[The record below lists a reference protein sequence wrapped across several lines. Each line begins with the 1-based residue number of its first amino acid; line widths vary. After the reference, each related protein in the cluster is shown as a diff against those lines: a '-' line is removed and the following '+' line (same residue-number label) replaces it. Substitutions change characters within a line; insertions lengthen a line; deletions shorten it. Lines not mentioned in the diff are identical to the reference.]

1 MKKLQK
7 FSILLALLLAVAFAA
22 PTLAQTAPPDPARS
36 AANKAAAWLLTQQHE
51 DGGYGPAAGNTPST
65 LGQTDDAIFA
75 FAALGK
81 APAGISKNG
90 KSLTYF
96 LLGHIAQAKSAGET
110 CKSALAAATSLPI
123 GGQSYGG
130 VNIYDKI
137 DSFYNASSGMY
148 GSSTIDHAYCL
159 LAQKQLGR
167 AVLPAAVTA
176 LSSLQISDGSWAFA
190 GAGKPNDGDT
200 NTTALAIQ
208 ALIANGVDKA
218 NPTMSK
224 ALTYLKSQQ
233 NADGGFPY
241 QNPSQYGTDTDA
253 NSTAYVIQALVALGI
268 DPAATGTPF
277 DKGNGATPLAALLKL
292 QVPSGAFI
300 FQATTNS
307 ENILATMQAIP
318 ALEYVTQPQP
328 PLRSDP
334 GQTYPTPD
342 ITSLP
347 AVASTPTPA
356 MAAAT
361 PANAPPTSGSNP
373 GLPQTGAGN
382 AFWLLLMGLLAV
394 AVLAGGLVLRR
405 ANVR

>member
-7 FSILLALLLAVAFAA
+7 FGALLALLLAVAFAA
-22 PTLAQTAPPDPARS
+22 PTLAQTAPPAAAKS
-36 AANKAAAWLLTQQHE
+36 AASKAAAWLVTMQHD
-51 DGGYGPAAGNTPST
+51 DGGYGPAGGNTPST

-81 APAGISKNG
+81 AAAGISKNG

-96 LLGHIAQAKSAGET
+96 LIGHIAEAKSAGEI

-130 VNIYDKI
+130 VNIYDRI
-137 DSFYNASSGMY
+137 DSFYNTSSGMY

-167 AVLPAAVTA
+167 AVPSAAVTA
-176 LSSLQISDGSWAFA
+176 LSGLQISDGSWAFA

-200 NTTALAIQ
+200 NTTALALQ

-218 NPTMSK
+218 NPAMSK
-224 ALTYLKSQQ
+224 ALAYLKNQQ

-253 NSTAYVIQALVALGI
+253 NSTAYVVQALVALGI
-268 DPAATGTPF
+268 DPAASSTPF

-292 QVPSGAFI
+292 QVPDGAFI
-300 FQATTNS
+300 FQASTPSDNV
-307 ENILATMQAIP
+307 LATLQAIP
-318 ALEYVTQPQP
+318 ALEYITQPP
-328 PLRSDP
+328 PPVRSDP

-342 ITSLP
+342 ITSQP
-347 AVASTPTPA
+347 AIVSTPPPA
-356 MAAAT
+356 IAAT
-361 PANAPPTSGSNP
+361 PTTAPPTSGGNS
-373 GLPQTGAGN
+373 GLPKTGAGD
-382 AFWLLLMGLLAV
+382 FSWLLFASLFA
-394 AVLAGGLVLRR
+394 AIALAGGLLLRR
-405 ANVR
+405 GHAR